1 MYEKK
6 IFIFSYDY
14 SIPFKVHIFWEGHK
28 ILRNL
33 YCSLGLSC
41 VVTVKSTVEILQ
53 NFVTFSKYMN
63 FTIESITIRFAVP
76 SYHLKKSKF
85 NLIKLDGNS
94 KTRLIWRESSVVF
107 QLLHTTGWSNRVKLT
122 HGGWEQNSRDLFW
135 LNWNKTTY
143 VQQGGLCQCWHVSN
157 LLWCKMMM
165 PPKLQFFVCFR
176 IVHTLYRIFWHLNLG
191 SFNSYVD
198 QFWPNLDFS

>member
-14 SIPFKVHIFWEGHK
+14 SIPFK

-33 YCSLGLSC
+33 YCRLGLSC
-41 VVTVKSTVEILQ
+41 VVTVKSSVEILQ

-143 VQQGGLCQCWHVSN
+143 VQQGGLCQRWHLSN
-157 LLWCKMMM
+157 LLFDVKWWC
-165 PPKLQFFVCFR
+165 PRNYNFCLF
-176 IVHTLYRIFWHLNLG
+176 
-191 SFNSYVD
+191 
-198 QFWPNLDFS
+198 